1 MTTIAIVKKNGYA
14 AIAADS
20 LTTFGGTRLAAHNDA
35 SHDKVLKF
43 GDCYIG
49 ICGSAAHH
57 LVLESVFRATP
68 NLRLN
73 TKPEIFESFRR
84 IHPILKEE
92 HFLNPNEDE
101 EDPYESSQITALIA
115 NPNGIFSVYS
125 MREVF
130 EYHKFWAIGSGNEY
144 ALGAMLQAYNRFD
157 NPADIARVG
166 VEAGAEFDKSSALPL
181 TLYTVKLRQ
190 ETDSQWRLFQQTTIE
205 QLKTA

>member
-1 MTTIAIVKKNGYA
+1 MTTIAVVKKNGYA
-14 AIAADS
+14 AIAADT
-20 LTTFGGTRLAAHNDA
+20 LTTFGSTRLPAHYDA
-35 SHDKVLKF
+35 SHDKILKY
-43 GDCYIG
+43 GDSYIG

-57 LVLESVFRATP
+57 LVLESVFRGTP
-68 NLRLN
+68 NLKLHS
-73 TKPEIFESFRR
+73 KSEIFESFRR

-101 EDPYESSQITALIA
+101 DDPYESSQITALIA
-115 NPNGIFSVYS
+115 NPSGIYAVYS

-144 ALGAMLQAYNRFD
+144 ALGAMHQAYNRFD

-181 TLYTVKLRQ
+181 TLYTVKLKN
-190 ETDSQWRLFQQTTIE
+190 EADNQWRLFQHPALET
-205 QLKTA
+205 LKTA

>member
-1 MTTIAIVKKNGYA
+1 MTTIAFVKKNGYA

-35 SHDKVLKF
+35 SHDKILKY
-43 GDCYIG
+43 GDSYMG

-57 LVLESVFRATP
+57 LVLESVLKSMPT
-68 NLRLN
+68 LRLN
-73 TKPEIFESFRR
+73 SKAEIFETFRR

-101 EDPYESSQITALIA
+101 DDPYESSQITALIA
-115 NPNGIFSVYS
+115 NPTGIYAVYS

-130 EYHKFWAIGSGNEY
+130 EYQKFWAIGSGNEY
-144 ALGAMLQAYNRFD
+144 ALGAMHQAYNRYD
-157 NPADIARVG
+157 NPAEIARVG
-166 VEAGAEFDKSSALPL
+166 IEAGAEFDKSSALPM
-181 TLYTVKLRQ
+181 TLYTVKMKN
-190 ETDSQWRLFQQTTIE
+190 ESDSQWRLFQTPVE